1 MIKQPTFAV
10 SLSEV
15 SRRRTGTRCWL
26 KGCVDLP
33 DSNRYKL
40 NVTIR
45 MKPESL

>member
-1 MIKQPTFAV
+1 MIKQPTIAV

-15 SRRRTGTRCWL
+15 FRRRTGTPCWL

-33 DSNRYKL
+33 DSNRYKV
-40 NVTIR
+40 NIIIR